1 MSVEGLNSQ
10 PLIKKK
16 KKTSL
21 ELSKLNK
28 LIIMSL
34 GLTTYLEDAQKR
46 KEQEQA
52 DYVQKI
58 VR

>member
-16 KKTSL
+16 KTSI

-52 DYVQKI
+52 DYVRKI